1 MAKKKIPPL
10 VIENVKDRANLYY
23 MSLIEYKRESY
34 LAIIDYITNDEISAF
49 ILDFAHQEKVNM
61 QNFLSIVN
69 HWFYKSAHKH
79 PLSFEIAK
87 LGLTAQLSPLYKS
100 FDINYISRVIGHPF
114 TFNMEP
120 KTKVKRRKA
129 IPVPSTVEIRLKK

>member
-10 VIENVKDRANLYY
+10 IIEDVKDKANLHY
-23 MSLIEYKRESY
+23 MSLIEYKRENY
-34 LAIIDYITNDEISAF
+34 LAIIDNITEDEISAF
-49 ILDFAHQEKVNM
+49 ILDFINQEKINM
-61 QNFLSIVN
+61 QNFLSVVN
-69 HWFYKSAHKH
+69 QWFYKSAHKH

-100 FDINYISRVIGHPF
+100 FDINYVSRVIGHPF
-114 TFNMEP
+114 SFNMEP

-129 IPVPSTVEIRLKK
+129 VPVPNTVEIRFKK

>member
-34 LAIIDYITNDEISAF
+34 LAIIDNITTDEISAF

-100 FDINYISRVIGHPF
+100 FDINYLLS
-114 TFNMEP
+114 
-120 KTKVKRRKA
+120 
-129 IPVPSTVEIRLKK
+129 